1 MYVAENEEV
10 LTGISLELVNFDE
23 LFQKSTVREK
33 LVINHYVNTSREQ
46 RRLFDKIIYTEYD
59 NVDLLSNMPTCEGGH
74 LYGQH
79 LEHVFCPICR
89 SHVESPLAQDLEPVV
104 WMESPEGVAPLI
116 NPAAWTMMSKRFER
130 NDFDFIRFFADRD
143 YRPPVKDPEA
153 LPDVLSW
160 GIPRGYNS
168 FYENFDIILYN
179 LFESKHFRLKKG
191 EVDEFK
197 ILLERHRDAFFC
209 RFLPLPNR
217 SALVIEKTNVGRYM
231 DDTIPGVVDAIRT
244 MVGID
249 TPMAMHSVRVKEN
262 RTIKTI
268 MQLGVFSE
276 QTIRNKLAKKTGI
289 FRKHVYGGRAHFTFR
304 AVISSITAPHKYSDL
319 YLPWGVAMN
328 LFDLHLT
335 NKLYEMGYTPNKAQ
349 AFLNEHALKYH
360 PTLDA
365 LFMELI
371 AESPYAGPPV
381 LFQRNPSLERGSMQL
396 MYVTRVKTDPNDT
409 TVSLSILNVV
419 GYNADFDGDQLNG
432 MLLLDNYTAEA
443 MGALAQHK
451 SAFDMNKPRQPSRN
465 SSIPKP
471 VLAMAANWFHSG
483 DDHNPDPV
491 KYQRMA
497 EEIPELDYA

>member
-1 MYVAENEEV
+1 MQNVEE
-10 LTGISLELVNFDE
+10 LTGISLELVNFDK
-23 LFQKSTVREK
+23 LFNTSTLREK
-33 LVINHYVNTSREQ
+33 LIINHYVNTSKEQ
-46 RRLFDKIIYTEYD
+46 RRIFDKIIYTEYD

-79 LEHVFCPICR
+79 LEGVFCPICR
-89 SHVESPLAQDLEPVV
+89 SHVESSLAQDLEPVV
-104 WMESPEGVAPLI
+104 WMESPVGVAPLI
-116 NPAAWTMMSKRFER
+116 NIAAWTMMCKRFER
-130 NDFDFIRFFADRD
+130 NDFDFIRYFADRD
-143 YRPPVKDPEA
+143 YRPLVKDPEA
-153 LPDVLSW
+153 LPEVQSW

-168 FYENFDIILYN
+168 FYENFDIILNN

-191 EVDEFK
+191 ETDEFRV
-197 ILLERHRDAFFC
+197 LLERHRDDFFC

-249 TPMAMHSVRVKEN
+249 TPLAMHSVRVKEN

-268 MQLGVFSE
+268 IQLGVFSE

-304 AVISSITAPHKYSDL
+304 AVISSITIPHKYNEMF
-319 YLPWGVAMN
+319 LPWGVAMN

-349 AFLNEHALKYH
+349 AFLNEYALKYH
-360 PTLDA
+360 PVLDA

-371 AESPYAGPPV
+371 AESPYMGIPCV
-381 LFQRNPSLERGSMQL
+381 FQRNPSLERGSMQL
-396 MYVTRVKTDPNDT
+396 MYVTKIKIDPNDT
-409 TVSLSILNVV
+409 TVSLSILDVV

-443 MGALAQHK
+443 MVALAQHK
-451 SAFDMNKPRQPSRN
+451 SAFDMNKPGQPSRN

-471 VLAMAANWFHSG
+471 VLANGANWYHSN
-483 DDHNPDPV
+483 DDLHPDPM
-491 KYQRMA
+491 KAQLMD
-497 EEIPELDYA
+497 EIPELV